1 MLKGRPK
8 KVEINADSEWGE
20 NRQLARVLLIKSR
33 LYRYFALAFALLG
46 VVIFIFLYFRHIEGN
61 LLQALQSPS
70 IIPIIVLPFLPAF
83 VLSLLAQRL
92 ERQFAK
98 LGKSAEE
105 DTAKADVPPAPKKK

>member
-1 MLKGRPK
+1 MPKGQPK
-8 KVEINADSEWGE
+8 KVEVNADSEWGE

-33 LYRYFALAFALLG
+33 LYRYFALAFALMG

-70 IIPIIVLPFLPAF
+70 IIAIILLPFLPAF
-83 VLSLLAQRL
+83 VLSLLAQGL
-92 ERQFAK
+92 ERKFAK

-105 DTAKADVPPAPKKK
+105 DPAKVAAPPAPKKK